1 MLNLQLCVLN
11 IGVKI
16 KQIYNSSFTIEVCK
30 NLIGKTE
37 KENINVMGCI
47 VLMSWVHSW
56 IDEML
61 CKVSFKLQVA

>member
-11 IGVKI
+11 MGVKI
-16 KQIYNSSFTIEVCK
+16 KQIFNSSFTIEVCK

-47 VLMSWVHSW
+47 VLMSWVHS
-56 IDEML
+56 
-61 CKVSFKLQVA
+61 